1 MCRYVGNLRARR
13 CSGCCQHVDLAV
25 RTLCLAKRKINDVG
39 SVLVKGTMKGEN
51 HDERQPGITK
61 YCQVCPALSSSQH
74 FPKIPDRQARTPH
87 KEEQRARSF
96 FPGSNTGSGQAIA
109 SGVAGCTG
117 ADRYTAA
124 SVRSSA
130 WDGNPA
136 DKILFHTFTPIRLV
150 PGDTAH
156 APEKVEARGSNVLTR
171 LLWRDNFYCAHVKR
185 RLFLSAS
192 CSDHDQQRRDDGCS
206 LDTLFRARIWAGYQ
220 P

>member
-25 RTLCLAKRKINDVG
+25 RTLCLVKRKINDVG

-87 KEEQRARSF
+87 KEKQRARSF

-136 DKILFHTFTPIRLV
+136 DKILFHTLLRSVSCLATRHMRPRRWRREVRTCSHVFCGVTIFTL
-150 PGDTAH
+150 
-156 APEKVEARGSNVLTR
+156 LT
-171 LLWRDNFYCAHVKR
+171 
-185 RLFLSAS
+185 
-192 CSDHDQQRRDDGCS
+192 
-206 LDTLFRARIWAGYQ
+206 
-220 P
+220 